1 MAIRMAQDLGL
12 HKNADQWTHSGASLF
27 TRVELQERR
36 RIWYAC
42 VIMDKYVSTYVG
54 RPLCILERDFDTEL
68 PSIDESEEMEEWQPA
83 KCDRETYNY
92 PPFPIHTLSCF
103 KASAAL
109 SIILGEVV
117 HLIYAVRPD
126 PGRHSESIRL
136 GALLDKWLLDLPE
149 HLRFD
154 PSNWK
159 KPHPPSPFLITL
171 HMQYWCLVLLLH
183 RPFTRYAYEMRTKG
197 LDRQDS
203 DPELRVISQKNYDL
217 CIQAANRITSIST
230 AFEEHLTVRRAPVF
244 FSFYVFSASI
254 MHVCTVNAYPDDP
267 QARNG
272 LKTCMDVLHRM
283 SIAWPSAGRAW
294 ELLFG
299 SKANARNPAFSL
311 SVTDV
316 VRTQKRTADHFL
328 DDNASLYQVELP
340 SMAQGERPEAVHG
353 QTQPEEESALG
364 SSQNFY
370 SFSDRWPGE
379 GCPGDFAGSLS
390 TSVLPQQYSTGF
402 FDRAVVRG
410 SNTSSPAEVGVGSQQ
425 ELSVNRRGYPRYWN
439 DFSALSQL
447 GVAPFANSPEHES
460 QQQPHPQTYP
470 TSGQYT
476 LW

>member
-1 MAIRMAQDLGL
+1 
-12 HKNADQWTHSGASLF
+12 
-27 TRVELQERR
+27 
-36 RIWYAC
+36 
-42 VIMDKYVSTYVG
+42 
-54 RPLCILERDFDTEL
+54 
-68 PSIDESEEMEEWQPA
+68 
-83 KCDRETYNY
+83 
-92 PPFPIHTLSCF
+92 
-103 KASAAL
+103 
-109 SIILGEVV
+109 
-117 HLIYAVRPD
+117 
-126 PGRHSESIRL
+126 
-136 GALLDKWLLDLPE
+136 
-149 HLRFD
+149 
-154 PSNWK
+154 
-159 KPHPPSPFLITL
+159 
-171 HMQYWCLVLLLH
+171 
-183 RPFTRYAYEMRTKG
+183 
-197 LDRQDS
+197 
-203 DPELRVISQKNYDL
+203 
-217 CIQAANRITSIST
+217 
-230 AFEEHLTVRRAPVF
+230 
-244 FSFYVFSASI
+244 
-254 MHVCTVNAYPDDP
+254 
-267 QARNG
+267 
-272 LKTCMDVLHRM
+272 MDVLHRM

-299 SKANARNPAFSL
+299 CKANAQNPVCSL

-402 FDRAVVRG
+402 FDRTVVRG

-425 ELSVNRRGYPRYWN
+425 ELSVSRRGYPRYWN
-439 DFSALSQL
+439 DFSTLSQL
-447 GVAPFANSPEHES
+447 GVAPFANSLEHEN